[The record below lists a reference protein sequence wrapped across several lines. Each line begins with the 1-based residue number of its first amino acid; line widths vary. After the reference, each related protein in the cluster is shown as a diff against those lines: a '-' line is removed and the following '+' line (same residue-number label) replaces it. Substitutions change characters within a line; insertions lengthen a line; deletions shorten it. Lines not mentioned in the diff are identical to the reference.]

1 MAFSFSVNNQNGN
14 GSSGNTFGGDNS
26 GTDNNSNNNLSFG
39 SSNMNSTGLNLNKS
53 SGNKGPSFNFGSQSQ
68 SGSLSANGNTN
79 GTFNF
84 GTNNNNKTLP
94 GQNSSVGTKKTS
106 NNGPIFG
113 FGSGS
118 NSAGAGNAK
127 FSFGGSDGKPIGNT
141 INQKANSTASKPT
154 FNFSSSA
161 SNEGPTASNKKI
173 SFGSSLSDQNS
184 SSKPSFS
191 FGTANNNNN
200 IANASKISFGSA
212 KNNISQQN
220 NSSGTFSLGVGNT
233 SVKSSDS
240 KASSGFALPAK
251 GNQSQPTFLLGKQGN
266 ANSAGTSDNSN
277 AKTFNFAGVSSNLTK
292 KAEDNP
298 SSEDSDKNKKQSATS
313 APKFS
318 FGVTKDDT
326 SKSDSSSRVNK
337 PTFTFGAKAI
347 NPVDKD
353 TKTNKSA
360 ITEKGSQFTFD
371 SSKNND
377 KLKQAPTNENNGKK
391 HALPGFKTND
401 EKKAF
406 VKVEDFKPKQVSITN
421 KNLDDLINKWTNQL
435 SSASKMF
442 KNYGEKI
449 RSWDEVMVSSSE
461 KITKLYSDS
470 LECENKQNK
479 IDQTLSYIERQQE
492 ELETLLTGYEK
503 QSESLLSSSRQG
515 GASEIVTVT
524 SGGSIGSLTNDQ
536 GRENSYKL
544 AEMLEIRGTSL
555 GTNFSSLISE
565 VNKVN
570 DNFNRSLL
578 TSNSKTDEEEGLLE
592 DVLKLLNSHL
602 ESLNWV
608 EESERSLRMQVDKIK
623 KSSI

>member
-94 GQNSSVGTKKTS
+94 GQNSSVGTKKLAIVVLFLALGLAATVQEQEM
-106 NNGPIFG
+106 P
-113 FGSGS
+113 
-118 NSAGAGNAK
+118 NSVLVVQTVNQLEIQLTR
-127 FSFGGSDGKPIGNT
+127 KPIQLQIRKHLQVLLYQRKETKVN
-141 INQKANSTASKPT
+141 P
-154 FNFSSSA
+154 
-161 SNEGPTASNKKI
+161 
-173 SFGSSLSDQNS
+173 LSCS
-184 SSKPSFS
+184 ESR
-191 FGTANNNNN
+191 
-200 IANASKISFGSA
+200 
-212 KNNISQQN
+212 
-220 NSSGTFSLGVGNT
+220 
-233 SVKSSDS
+233 
-240 KASSGFALPAK
+240 
-251 GNQSQPTFLLGKQGN
+251 GN

-326 SKSDSSSRVNK
+326 SKSDSSSSVNK

-515 GASEIVTVT
+515 GSSEIVTVT

-536 GRENSYKL
+536 VREKSYKL
-544 AEMLEIRGTSL
+544 AEILEMRLNSL

>member
-1 MAFSFSVNNQNGN
+1 MAFSFSVNGN

-26 GTDNNSNNNLSFG
+26 GTGNNSNNNLSFG
-39 SSNMNSTGLNLNKS
+39 GSNMNSTGLNLNKS
-53 SGNKGPSFNFGSQSQ
+53 SGNKGLSFNFGSQSQ

-94 GQNSSVGTKKTS
+94 GQNSSVDTKKTS
-106 NNGPIFG
+106 NSGPIFG

-127 FSFGGSDGKPIGNT
+127 FSFGGSDSKPIGNS
-141 INQKANSTASKPT
+141 INQKTNSTASKPT

-161 SNEGPTASNKKI
+161 SNEVPTASNKKI

-191 FGTANNNNN
+191 FGTANNNKN
-200 IANASKISFGSA
+200 IANASKVSFGSV
-212 KNNISQQN
+212 KNNISQEN
-220 NSSGTFSLGVGNT
+220 NTFSSGVGNT
-233 SVKSSDS
+233 SVKFSDS

-251 GNQSQPTFLLGKQGN
+251 ESQSQPTFLLGKQGN

-277 AKTFNFAGVSSNLTK
+277 AKTFNYAGVSSNITN

-298 SSEDSDKNKKQSATS
+298 SSENSDKNKKQSATS

-318 FGVTKDDT
+318 FGVTKDDI
-326 SKSDSSSRVNK
+326 SKSDSSSSVNK

-353 TKTNKSA
+353 TEANKSA

-371 SSKNND
+371 SSKKTD
-377 KLKQAPTNENNGKK
+377 KLKQAPTNENNSKK
-391 HALPGFKTND
+391 HALPGFKIND
-401 EKKAF
+401 EKKAS

-435 SSASKMF
+435 SSASKVF

-449 RSWDEVMVSSSE
+449 RSWDEIMVSSSE

-479 IDQTLSYIERQQE
+479 IDQTLSYIEKQQE

-503 QSESLLSSSRQG
+503 QSESLLSSSGQG
-515 GASEIVTVT
+515 GSSEIATVT
-524 SGGSIGSLTNDQ
+524 SGGSTGSLTNDQ
-536 GRENSYKL
+536 VREKSYKL
-544 AEMLEIRGTSL
+544 AEILEMRLNSL

-608 EESERSLRMQVDKIK
+608 EESEKSLRKQVDKIK